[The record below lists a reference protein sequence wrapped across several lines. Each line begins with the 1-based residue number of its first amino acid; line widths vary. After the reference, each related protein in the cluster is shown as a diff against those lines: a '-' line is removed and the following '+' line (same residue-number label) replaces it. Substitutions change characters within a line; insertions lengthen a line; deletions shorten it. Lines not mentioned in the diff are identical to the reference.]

1 MSDLVG
7 RTPVGT
13 MQVIELD
20 ASTAQGLEV
29 PQGAVLALI
38 SVEGAIRWRD
48 DGPPPT
54 PSEGHPMGD
63 ASMLYGGSLTA
74 IKLIAQ
80 SRRPVV
86 ATISYYR

>member
-1 MSDLVG
+1 
-7 RTPVGT
+7 
-13 MQVIELD
+13 
-20 ASTAQGLEV
+20 
-29 PQGAVLALI
+29 
-38 SVEGAIRWRD
+38 
-48 DGPPPT
+48 
-54 PSEGHPMGD
+54 MGD